1 MKKQKIQFIV
11 ILIVL
16 AVLIA
21 ATFGMK
27 WYNKN
32 KEEEKTAEEEASTI
46 YISKVDVDT
55 ITAFSYEVDHVTYTF
70 TKDGDTWTYD
80 GDTSLDMDEEAI
92 DSMLS
97 TLSSLT
103 AIEEIS
109 DYTDLK
115 EFGFDQPE
123 DLISYT
129 TSEGSVS
136 LFVGNKNDT
145 LNAYYIISADGGSIY
160 LTETSLAD
168 AFSKTIEEL
177 TVTEDTESTET
188 VEKIKAESAPDRK
201 FCSGADFL
209 MLCSIFFFG
218 IFFDQFVNKTVCP
231 D

>member
-1 MKKQKIQFIV
+1 
-11 ILIVL
+11 
-16 AVLIA
+16 
-21 ATFGMK
+21 MK

-80 GDTSLDMDEEAI
+80 GDTSLDIDEEAI

-97 TLSSLT
+97 TLSSL
-103 AIEEIS
+103 
-109 DYTDLK
+109 
-115 EFGFDQPE
+115 
-123 DLISYT
+123 
-129 TSEGSVS
+129 
-136 LFVGNKNDT
+136 T

-188 VEKIKAESAPDRK
+188 VENTE
-201 FCSGADFL
+201 
-209 MLCSIFFFG
+209 
-218 IFFDQFVNKTVCP
+218 TVSENTEE
-231 D
+231 

>member
-123 DLISYT
+123 DLISY
-129 TSEGSVS
+129 
-136 LFVGNKNDT
+136 
-145 LNAYYIISADGGSIY
+145 IY

-188 VEKIKAESAPDRK
+188 VENTE
-201 FCSGADFL
+201 
-209 MLCSIFFFG
+209 
-218 IFFDQFVNKTVCP
+218 TVSENTEE
-231 D
+231 

>member
-97 TLSSLT
+97 T
-103 AIEEIS
+103 IEEIS

-188 VEKIKAESAPDRK
+188 VENTEE
-201 FCSGADFL
+201 
-209 MLCSIFFFG
+209 
-218 IFFDQFVNKTVCP
+218 
-231 D
+231 

>member
-55 ITAFSYEVDHVTYTF
+55 ITAFTYEIDHVTYSF

-92 DSMLS
+92 DSMLA

-177 TVTEDTESTET
+177 TVTEDAENTESAEDTET
-188 VEKIKAESAPDRK
+188 VLDTESVSER
-201 FCSGADFL
+201 
-209 MLCSIFFFG
+209 
-218 IFFDQFVNKTVCP
+218 TEE
-231 D
+231 

>member
-80 GDTSLDMDEEAI
+80 GDTSLDMDEEESGQIECNGQSGTSNMVVVKDI
-92 DSMLS
+92 D
-97 TLSSLT
+97 
-103 AIEEIS
+103 I
-109 DYTDLK
+109 
-115 EFGFDQPE
+115 F
-123 DLISYT
+123 SYC
-129 TSEGSVS
+129 EHH
-136 LFVGNKNDT
+136 
-145 LNAYYIISADGGSIY
+145 
-160 LTETSLAD
+160 LALMYD
-168 AFSKTIEEL
+168 MKV
-177 TVTEDTESTET
+177 TV
-188 VEKIKAESAPDRK
+188 A
-201 FCSGADFL
+201 
-209 MLCSIFFFG
+209 
-218 IFFDQFVNKTVCP
+218 
-231 D
+231 